1 MARPSVLVLAA
12 DADFLVFLVEGW
24 AQASTAVAARLGGTE
39 CVLLALLQ
47 AVVLGVVQERADFH
61 WHSAGLETW
70 EGSGTKG
77 AGEDKGDFHGDVEGF
92 VDAGWW

>member
-1 MARPSVLVLAA
+1 MLAA
-12 DADFLVFLVEGW
+12 DADLLVFLVEGR
-24 AQASTAVAARLGGTE
+24 AQASATVALRPGGTE
-39 CVLLALLQ
+39 SILLALVQ
-47 AVVLGVVQERADFH
+47 AVILRVVQERADLH

-77 AGEDKGDFHGDVEGF
+77 AGEDEGDFHGDVEGF